1 MLSPP
6 VFHYYKPI
14 MCGFVSI
21 CSKTGAPIRLS
32 VLREM
37 AQTIHHRGPDEEDHL
52 IDGPVGFY
60 HKRLAVI
67 DLESGQQPMTRGGVT
82 IVFNGQIYNYKELRE
97 ELKRAG
103 CGFSTQSDTEVLLQM
118 YRHWGLDCLQRL
130 NGMFAFVIYDRGAR
144 RILAVRDR
152 LGIKPLYVFEDDRRL
167 LFASEIKA
175 LLAHP
180 EVPAEPNTKALQE
193 YLVFQYLLNG
203 TTFFKGIEKIDPGF
217 YHLVDLDSF
226 SRKKVKYWE
235 LDFNVDTNH
244 TEEYFIQT
252 LRELIEDSVR
262 LRLQSDVPLG
272 TTLSGGM
279 DSSIITLLASS
290 RLSHPIK
297 TYTGAFRE
305 GREFDES
312 GYAREAAAAGG
323 CASVLVY
330 PDEKEFMDELP
341 RLVHLMD
348 EPAGGPGL
356 FPQYMVSRR
365 AAEDVKVLLGGQG
378 GDEIFG
384 GYTRY
389 VVAYLEQALKGAI
402 FETNDEG
409 VHIVNLQSILPNLP
423 VIQNYIPLMRH
434 FWKDGLFDPMDLRY
448 FRLIDRSR
456 GNRDILTD
464 DFNAGFDNDHIFS
477 RFQTIFHHPQTLSY
491 YNKMVHY
498 DLVTNLP
505 ALLQVEDR
513 TSMANSVE
521 SRVPF
526 LDHRIV
532 ELVTTMPPSLK
543 FKGAEMKYILKRAMK
558 DILPPRIY
566 NRKDKMGFPVPL
578 HLWAKKGLKSFLKD
592 LLLSSASRNRGI
604 FDPAGLERLID
615 NEDKYGRSLWGFLN
629 IELWFR
635 TFIDGRASKK
645 QGKGA
650 VWTSGTGL

>member
-1 MLSPP
+1 MKSLI
-6 VFHYYKPI
+6 FHYHKPI

-21 CSKTGAPIRLS
+21 CQKTGAPVRLP
-32 VLREM
+32 LLKKM

-52 IDGPVGFY
+52 IEGAVGFY

-67 DLESGQQPMTRGGVT
+67 DLESGRQPMTRGGVT
-82 IVFNGQIYNYKELRE
+82 VVFNGQIYNYRELRE
-97 ELKRAG
+97 ELKGAG
-103 CGFSTQSDTEVLLQM
+103 YGFSTQSDTEVLLQM
-118 YRHWGLDCLQRL
+118 YRRWGPDCVRRL
-130 NGMFAFVIYDRGAR
+130 NGMFAFVIYDRDNR
-144 RILAVRDR
+144 RLLAARDR
-152 LGIKPLYVFEDDRRL
+152 FGIKPLYVFENDRSL

-180 EVPAEPNTKALQE
+180 EVSAEPNIKALQE
-193 YLVFQYLLNG
+193 YIVFQYLLNG
-203 TTFFKGIEKIDPGF
+203 TTFFKGIEKIDPGY

-226 SRKKVKYWE
+226 EHTKTRYWN
-235 LDFNVDTNH
+235 LDFSVDTSH
-244 TEEYFIQT
+244 TEEYFIRT

-290 RLSHPIK
+290 RSPETIK
-297 TYTGAFRE
+297 TFTGAFRE
-305 GREFDES
+305 GIEFDES
-312 GYAREAAAAGG
+312 SYARETAVAAG
-323 CASVLVY
+323 CSSTLVY
-330 PDEKEFMDELP
+330 PGVKEFLDELP
-341 RLVHLMD
+341 RLIHLMD

-365 AAEDVKVLLGGQG
+365 AAQDVKVLLGGQG

-389 VVAYLEQALKGAI
+389 VIAYLEQALKGAI

-409 VHIVNLQSILPNLP
+409 IHIVNLQSILPNLP
-423 VIQNYIPLMRH
+423 VIQNYLPLMRQ

-456 GNRDILTD
+456 GSRAVLSD
-464 DFNAGFDNDHIFS
+464 DFRAGFDDEYIFS
-477 RFQTIFHHPQTLSY
+477 RFQSIFHHPQTLSY

-498 DLVTNLP
+498 DLMTNLP

-532 ELVTTMPPSLK
+532 ELVTSMPPPLK
-543 FKGAEMKYILKRAMK
+543 FKGAEMKYILKRSMK
-558 DILPPRIY
+558 DILPSKIY

-578 HLWAKKGLKSFLKD
+578 HLWARNGLKGYMKD
-592 LLLSSASRNRGI
+592 VLLSSASKNRGL
-604 FDPAGLERLID
+604 FDLAGLERLID
-615 NEDKYGRSLWGFLN
+615 NEDMYGRSLWGYLN
-629 IELWFR
+629 IELWFQ
-635 TFIDGRASKK
+635 TFIDAGHSENQER
-645 QGKGA
+645 QGE
-650 VWTSGTGL
+650 